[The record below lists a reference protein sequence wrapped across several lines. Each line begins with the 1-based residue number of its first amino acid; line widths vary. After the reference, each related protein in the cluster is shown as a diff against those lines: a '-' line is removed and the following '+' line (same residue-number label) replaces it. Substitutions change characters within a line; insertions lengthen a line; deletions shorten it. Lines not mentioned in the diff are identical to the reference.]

1 VNAIGT
7 VLGVWAHPDDECYLS
22 AGLMARAARQDQR
35 VVCVTATFG
44 EAGVTDES
52 RWPADRLAD
61 IRRDELARSLA
72 ILGVDEHH
80 WLGLPDGGCAEADAE
95 PMIRKIAAIIAAVQP
110 RIVVTFGP
118 DGITDHPDHKAVGAW
133 TTAAFDRAAPRGAEL
148 WFPAYEREWEPV
160 WGDELRELGVYP
172 PGLPP
177 VLDRAELVA
186 SALLDDELV
195 GLKYAALGAQE
206 SQVEGLRS
214 ALGRDRYRDFL
225 RHESFVLAAVS
236 IAPHGA
242 HAVIP

>member
-1 VNAIGT
+1 VSGANGT

-22 AGLMARAARQDQR
+22 AGLMARAARQGER

-44 EAGVTDES
+44 ELGVTDES

-61 IRRDELARSLA
+61 IRRDELANSLA

-80 WLGLPDGGCAEADAE
+80 WLGLPDGGCADADDEAVV
-95 PMIRKIAAIIAAVQP
+95 RKIAAIIAATQP

-133 TTAAFDRAAPRGAEL
+133 TTEAFDRAAPRGAEL
-148 WFPAYEREWEPV
+148 WYPAYEGDWEPA
-160 WGDELRELGVYP
+160 WGDELRALGVYP
-172 PGLPP
+172 PGFPP
-177 VLDRAELVA
+177 VLDRTELVA

-195 GLKYAALGAQE
+195 DLKYAALSAQE
-206 SQVEGLRS
+206 SQIEGLRS
-214 ALGRDRYRDFL
+214 ALGAGRYREFL
-225 RHESFVLAAVS
+225 RHESFMLAAVS
-236 IAPHGA
+236 IAPHP